1 MEIQLSEVGVGL
13 KNFADVLKKISSTAL
28 FLLAM
33 IAIPAVSS
41 AQDATGRIF
50 GTVYDQQAAVIA
62 AAQITVT
69 NTATQ
74 VVRTAVTDDQGHFQV
89 LALPIG
95 NYKVKAEHAGFS
107 TVVSAEQKL
116 LINQALRIDIKMGI
130 GAASQTV
137 NVGAEAAPVETVNPT
152 LGQSI
157 SGRTLTNMPLNG
169 RDALDLA
176 LLQPGVTES
185 NDDNGGAGN
194 YSIAGGRT
202 DSVTFLLDG
211 GLNNDLLDNS
221 NLLDPNPDS
230 IAEFRLLTSNYTAEY
245 GRNGGG
251 IISEVI
257 KSGSN
262 QIHGSAFDFFRNQVL
277 DANDFFNIPLGIPRL
292 DLKRNQFGG
301 TLGGPIRKDKI
312 FFFLAYQGQKQIQ
325 AVPDVDI
332 PVYTPQELQGNF
344 SQVIPEDGVTCT
356 TAGGCPDPN
365 VAAFLEN
372 NPYFASPNG
381 NAVQAIIDPTKIDPV
396 TQNYINAGLVATSA
410 TNQTVCNGNGIC
422 TGLLSTSLEQTNNA
436 DELTTKFDFNLSAK
450 DKISATIG
458 ANRTLFLNPFPYA
471 TVPGFPS
478 RTTADYYFT
487 NIGYTRI
494 FSPTLLNEFHFV
506 THRSNYLQDSVT
518 KQLPTGSSLGV
529 EITPDLATGPTNIYF
544 DTGYQFGPSENG
556 PTRFVENTFSW
567 TDAVSWTR
575 GKHNWKFGAG
585 FSPYQENLVYDYYTN
600 GEFDFY
606 SLDGSTASGNPY
618 ADFLLGAASGY
629 FQGPL
634 AASNI
639 RSKST
644 YVFGQDEWHVR
655 KNVVLTIG
663 LRYEYNTPKADT
675 EGRSFSVI
683 PGLQSQ
689 RFPNAPLGLVFPG
702 DPGAPTGVNFPDKKN
717 FAPRFGFAWDP
728 TGSGKTSLRGGVGL
742 FYDILKGEDNL
753 QFNGEVPFYAEPGL
767 FFNPPDQL
775 PSCLNPNGC
784 PVTKPLTYLSNPFQ
798 NACNYN
804 PDGECVS
811 LGVPNSF
818 PSRPPAANIE
828 FTPFLPL
835 N

>member
-74 VVRTAVTDDQGHFQV
+74 VVRTAVTDDQGHYQI

-95 NYKVKAEHAGFS
+95 NYKVTTEHAGFS
-107 TVVSAEQKL
+107 TVISDEYKL
-116 LINQALRIDIKMGI
+116 LINQALRVDIKMEV
-130 GAASQTV
+130 GATNQTV
-137 NVGAEAAPVETVNPT
+137 EVGAQAAPVETVNAT
-152 LGQSI
+152 LGQSVT
-157 SGRTLTNMPLNG
+157 GRTLTNMPLNG
-169 RDALDLA
+169 RDTLDLA

-202 DSVTFLLDG
+202 DSVTYLLDG

-262 QIHGSAFDFFRNQVL
+262 QIHGSAFDFFRNRVL

-301 TLGGPIRKDKI
+301 TLGGPIRKDKA

-344 SQVIPEDGVTCT
+344 SEAVN
-356 TAGGCPDPN
+356 GGPDPN

-381 NAVQAIIDPTKIDPV
+381 NAAQAIIDPTKIDPV
-396 TQNYINAGLVATSA
+396 TQNYINAGLVATSL
-410 TNQTVCNGNGIC
+410 TNQTVCNAGGIC

-436 DELTTKFDFNLSAK
+436 NELTTKFDFNLGPK

-458 ANRTLFLNPFPYA
+458 ANRTFSLNPFPYA

-487 NIGYTRI
+487 NI
-494 FSPTLLNEFHFV
+494 
-506 THRSNYLQDSVT
+506 
-518 KQLPTGSSLGV
+518 
-529 EITPDLATGPTNIYF
+529 
-544 DTGYQFGPSENG
+544 
-556 PTRFVENTFSW
+556 
-567 TDAVSWTR
+567 
-575 GKHNWKFGAG
+575 
-585 FSPYQENLVYDYYTN
+585 
-600 GEFDFY
+600 
-606 SLDGSTASGNPY
+606 
-618 ADFLLGAASGY
+618 
-629 FQGPL
+629 
-634 AASNI
+634 
-639 RSKST
+639 
-644 YVFGQDEWHVR
+644 
-655 KNVVLTIG
+655 
-663 LRYEYNTPKADT
+663 
-675 EGRSFSVI
+675 
-683 PGLQSQ
+683 
-689 RFPNAPLGLVFPG
+689 
-702 DPGAPTGVNFPDKKN
+702 
-717 FAPRFGFAWDP
+717 
-728 TGSGKTSLRGGVGL
+728 
-742 FYDILKGEDNL
+742 
-753 QFNGEVPFYAEPGL
+753 
-767 FFNPPDQL
+767 
-775 PSCLNPNGC
+775 
-784 PVTKPLTYLSNPFQ
+784 
-798 NACNYN
+798 
-804 PDGECVS
+804 
-811 LGVPNSF
+811 
-818 PSRPPAANIE
+818 
-828 FTPFLPL
+828 
-835 N
+835 